1 LKVEKT
7 DFTNRRKLVKRVLI
21 FLPIFAIINLIV
33 VFLFTDSSDLLE
45 IRKVYP
51 GYLLLAAGIRLVPWF
66 IKAIRIKNWM
76 VFLQQKFS
84 YWQGVRIS
92 IWSELGPAVTP
103 TALGGQPI
111 ILGMLYRRGLS
122 AGEAATLTTVNSVE
136 DIVAH
141 TIGFPLAILTG
152 IVLQLNVLHHLH
164 QVLHSRIL
172 TFGIALIV
180 VVILMFAWRFLWRR
194 SGHPGK
200 IRMKI
205 LRFWIEFKSVYG
217 SMIRRGKLR
226 FTLNVLLSAI
236 QWTSRYSITAILV
249 LGLGYHV
256 NIFAMI
262 VIQMMVFAL
271 MSLVPTP
278 GATGGAEGLF
288 LLFFKNILPDSAI
301 GTILI
306 GWRFLDFY
314 FLGIVSLIYIGTET
328 WYRKIRDSH
337 SAEPVEQTGDNPR

>member
-1 LKVEKT
+1 MPVGKA
-7 DFTNRRKLVKRVLI
+7 DFTNRRKLIHRVLI
-21 FLPIFAIINLIV
+21 FLPIFAVVNLIV

-51 GYLLLAAGIRLVPWF
+51 GYLLLAAGIRLLPWF

-76 VFLQQKFS
+76 GFLEQKFS

-122 AGEAATLTTVNSVE
+122 AGQAATLTTVNSVE

-141 TIGFPLAILTG
+141 TIGFPLAVLTG

-164 QVLHSRIL
+164 QVLQSRIL

-180 VVILMFAWRFLWRR
+180 VVVLMLAWQLFWRR

-200 IRMKI
+200 LRMKM

-226 FTLNVLLSAI
+226 FTFNVLLSAI
-236 QWTSRYSITAILV
+236 QWTARYSITAILV

-256 NIFAMI
+256 NVFAMI
-262 VIQMMVFAL
+262 VIQLMVFAL

-288 LLFFKNILPDSAI
+288 LLFFKNILPESAI

-314 FLGIVSLIYIGTET
+314 FLGIVSLLFIGAESL
-328 WYRKIRDSH
+328 YRKYSH
-337 SAEPVEQTGDNPR
+337 KYQAPQDQYKTD